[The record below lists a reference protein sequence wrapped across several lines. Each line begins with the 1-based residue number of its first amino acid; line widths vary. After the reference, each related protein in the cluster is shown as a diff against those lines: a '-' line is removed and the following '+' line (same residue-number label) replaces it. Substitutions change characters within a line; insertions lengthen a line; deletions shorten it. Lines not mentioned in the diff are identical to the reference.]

1 MANCMAKVAEA
12 LGVELGEVFRIE
24 DWDLELHD
32 YFKITEKGFYKSSRN
47 DPYKWKPAPNFMLLL
62 TGEIEL
68 TKIPWKPS
76 YGDTY
81 YIPFVVNA
89 DKYKKLFW
97 LNLKGDEIFY
107 QWGLVYRTKEEAI
120 KLAEEMLDV
129 VRKGF
134 AGDI

>member
-62 TGEIEL
+62 TG
-68 TKIPWKPS
+68 
-76 YGDTY
+76 
-81 YIPFVVNA
+81 
-89 DKYKKLFW
+89 KLSLQRYHGSLKCLRNITFQEYLVFLIFA
-97 LNLKGDEIFY
+97 LNIIG
-107 QWGLVYRTKEEAI
+107 
-120 KLAEEMLDV
+120 
-129 VRKGF
+129 
-134 AGDI
+134 